1 MGRTATDS
9 APPPAPTLSTPE
21 RILEAA
27 IQLFNA
33 EGIQNVAMHRIAAE
47 VGISPGN
54 LAYHFA
60 GKRDLLLALLPR
72 LEQQLREA
80 LPIPEGTITAGHAA
94 EYQIN
99 LFRTLWRQ
107 RFFFNS
113 LTHLLSRDEE
123 LRTRYMAFQQD
134 VVAALRGLLDGL
146 VSSGGMR
153 AVVAPNTTWL
163 LAMNMWML
171 WLSWLRF
178 EQINN
183 PESEVA
189 ENAAIFDGAL
199 HHFSLMQTYYGKKFA
214 DELFAHLETL
224 RKRA

>member
-1 MGRTATDS
+1 M
-9 APPPAPTLSTPE
+9 PLSTPE
-21 RILEAA
+21 RVIEAA

-33 EGIQNVAMHRIAAE
+33 DGIQNVPMHRIAAE

-60 GKRDLLLALLPR
+60 GKRELLLALLPR
-72 LEQQLREA
+72 LEDRLRQA
-80 LPIPEGTITAGHAA
+80 LPIPEGTISAVQAA

-113 LTHLLSRDEE
+113 LAHLLSRDPE
-123 LRTRYMAFQQD
+123 LRNRYMAFQQD
-134 VVAALRGLLDGL
+134 VVNALGGLLDGL

-153 AVVAPNTTWL
+153 AVVAPNTTRL

-214 DELFAHLETL
+214 SELFAHLETL
-224 RKRA
+224 LKNA